1 MSSSISTRYLEFNG
15 VALDLRH
22 MCFSAD
28 GLHDSEYIIFLNV
41 HRAIF
46 TNFKVYSDLSLES
59 LAEFI
64 FEKAVCSVDGC
75 EITRRKS
82 LGESVNYNEYDRKKS
97 LCIQLHDKARI
108 IVAKTIYH
116 FETYH
121 QRASGFVDFENRHN
135 KHYDRPSDEKRLV
148 LDREYEIKLL
158 EFT

>member
-1 MSSSISTRYLEFNG
+1 MSSPISSRYLEFDG
-15 VALDLRH
+15 IALDLRH
-22 MCFSAD
+22 MSFGAD

-64 FEKAVCSVDGC
+64 FEKAVCSVAGRKID
-75 EITRRKS
+75 RRKT
-82 LGESVNYNEYDRKKS
+82 LGECVKYNEYDRNKS
-97 LCIQLHDKARI
+97 LTIELHDKARI

-121 QRASGFVDFENRHN
+121 RRASGFVDFENRHN
-135 KHYDRPSDEKRLV
+135 KHYATPSDDKRIV